1 MRREHLAISINGGG
15 ALGIGPVAL
24 MCEIEKK
31 LGEGWISKNAAAFGG
46 TSTGAIVA
54 ACLDEGMSA
63 EKIRKFYRD
72 NLKDI
77 FKKYSLWERIKD
89 LKKPTYNH
97 ARLKELLMDCMKGKC
112 SDWEKPIFI
121 PTTRLNGK
129 KSVEKVWDRGDD
141 DVDKWFAVL
150 SSTCAPTYFD
160 AECLEDK
167 EKPGEKTWF
176 CDGGMWANSPIAVL
190 NAGLNITEYRG
201 TYRILTFDTD
211 MDMME
216 QVEGNQ
222 TLLGW
227 GKYVLDEWV
236 ARSGKSGDF
245 QVMAD
250 IGRENVFVLSPS
262 IPEKKGKKVRYKM
275 DDVTD
280 KTLDA
285 LEEIWRNYFQE
296 KKEKIMAFIN
306 NT

>member
-1 MRREHLAISINGGG
+1 MKENLAISINGGG
-15 ALGIGPVAL
+15 ALGMGPVAL
-24 MCEIEKK
+24 MCEIEKELKGKK
-31 LGEGWISKNAAAFGG
+31 LADLAIAFGG

-54 ACLDEGMSA
+54 GLLNEGFSA
-63 EKIRKFYRD
+63 EQIRTFYRD
-72 NLKDI
+72 NLKKI
-77 FKKYSLWERIKD
+77 FKKYSVWERIKD
-89 LKKPTYNH
+89 LKKPTYDH
-97 ARLKELLMDCMKGKC
+97 SHLRVLLKEKMKGKC
-112 SDWEKPIFI
+112 CDWQKPIFI
-121 PTTRLNGK
+121 PVTRLNGK
-129 KSVEKVWDRGDD
+129 SCEKVWDRGDD